1 MDPMEQLRRARGEFE
16 RRVALVRPEH
26 LGLPTPCPAWDV
38 SALLRHVVGADR
50 AYLALLSGA
59 SAEEFGRVDGECSLG
74 NRPADDFA
82 TSSRALLEVF
92 AEPGALER
100 TVHHPVGDIPGLRL
114 LGMRV
119 TDWTI
124 HGWDLAR
131 AIGADESM
139 DGVLAETLL
148 ARVLARGP
156 ALYSTGYF
164 QRGPG
169 VPETAAAQDRLLDVL
184 GRKPTATAVR

>member
-1 MDPMEQLRRARGEFE
+1 MEPMEQLRRARGEFE
-16 RRVALVRPEH
+16 RRIALVRPGH
-26 LGLPTPCPAWDV
+26 LNLPTPCPAWDV
-38 SALLRHVVGADR
+38 SALLRHVVGADQ
-50 AYLALLSGA
+50 AYVALLSGA
-59 SAEEFGRVDGECSLG
+59 SAEEFGRVAGECRLG

-82 TSSRALLEVF
+82 TSSQALLEVF

-100 TVHHPVGDIPGLRL
+100 TVHHPIGDVPGLQL

-119 TDWTI
+119 TDWAI

-131 AIGADESM
+131 AIGTDESM
-139 DGVLAETLL
+139 DVQLVEALL
-148 ARVLARGP
+148 DRVQARGP

-169 VPETAAAQDRLLDVL
+169 VPETAAAQDRLLDLL
-184 GRKPTATAVR
+184 GRRPTATAVR

>member
-1 MDPMEQLRRARGEFE
+1 MGPMDQLRRARGEFE
-16 RRVALVRPEH
+16 RRIALVRPGH
-26 LGLPTPCPAWDV
+26 LSLPTPCPAWDV
-38 SALLRHVVGADR
+38 SALLRHVVGADQ
-50 AYLALLSGA
+50 AYVALLSGA
-59 SAEEFGRVDGECSLG
+59 SAEEFGRVAGECRLG
-74 NRPADDFA
+74 DRPADDFA

-92 AEPGALER
+92 AEPGALQR
-100 TVHHPVGDIPGLRL
+100 IVHHPIGDIPGLQL

-131 AIGADESM
+131 AIGTDESM
-139 DGVLAETLL
+139 DGELAEALL
-148 ARVLARGP
+148 ARVQARGP

-169 VPETAAAQDRLLDVL
+169 VPENAAAQDRLLNLL